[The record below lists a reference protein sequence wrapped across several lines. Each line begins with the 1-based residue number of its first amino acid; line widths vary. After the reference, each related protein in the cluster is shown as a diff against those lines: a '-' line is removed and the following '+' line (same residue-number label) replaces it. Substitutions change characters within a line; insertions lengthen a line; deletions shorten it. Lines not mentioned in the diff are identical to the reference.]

1 MQVHFDNFALKL
13 NLYILNYVYGNNFH
27 SKINK
32 NCKNK
37 QFNGCAFENF
47 HIHMIHKYIVY
58 IYVKKNVHKYQHLID
73 FKNFKLQ
80 LF

>member
-13 NLYILNYVYGNNFH
+13 NLHILNCVYGNNFH

-58 IYVKKNVHKYQHLID
+58 ICKGKCSFELLNLIE
-73 FKNFKLQ
+73 L
-80 LF
+80 